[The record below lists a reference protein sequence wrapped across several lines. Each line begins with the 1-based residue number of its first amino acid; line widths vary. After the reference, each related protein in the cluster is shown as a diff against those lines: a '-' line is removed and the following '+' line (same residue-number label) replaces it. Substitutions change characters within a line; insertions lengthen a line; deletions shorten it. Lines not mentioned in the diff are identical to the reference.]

1 MEPIFVYLL
10 MSLVI
15 SVIAIKEDRLNKK
28 IAEGFNPNAIDR
40 DKDGIVQEG
49 TRFERKVKIKK
60 GRIK

>member
-49 TRFERKVKIKK
+49 TRFERKVKIKN